1 MEVAFERLITLEKR
15 MNEQNHQI
23 EQLDQQV
30 QMVAGN
36 SSAKGGLK
44 EQLRVLARL
53 EDQMKKNVKW
63 QEEYTDK
70 TKELKEKLSYFEVL
84 DAKNVSFHNKIV
96 SLDDKFLDSNNDN

>member
-1 MEVAFERLITLEKR
+1 
-15 MNEQNHQI
+15 
-23 EQLDQQV
+23 
-30 QMVAGN
+30 
-36 SSAKGGLK
+36 
-44 EQLRVLARL
+44 
-53 EDQMKKNVKW
+53 MKKNVKW